1 MNKPSIL
8 VVDDEPDNFDVI
20 EAFLTEHGYE
30 LHYASSGQ
38 EAIAT
43 LDAFQ
48 PDLILLDVMMPGIDG
63 IEICQQ
69 IKAMPKWQIVPI
81 IMVTALSSKEDLARC
96 LQAGADDF
104 ISKPMNGVELRAR
117 VHSMLRI
124 KQQYDRIES
133 FSALQR
139 NTIDVLRGNLQELRG
154 NLVASIP
161 HELKTPL
168 NGVLVGIKL
177 LMETS
182 DDLDAESIRELL
194 DISYRSACRL
204 ESLTQRFLNYFDL
217 GLAEPSLKPELKGA
231 KVAADILSN
240 SILIEYWAQSIAQ
253 QTERTE
259 DLICQIETADLA
271 VSCTHLQWI
280 INELLDNAFKFSSP
294 ETPVTVRG
302 ECQEGRFHL
311 WIGDRGR
318 GMTAEQIASVDAF
331 MQFERRTY
339 EQQGAGLGLKIAQ
352 KAVESYGGS
361 FVITSVYHQETTVY
375 LTLPLNTLPLN
386 TLPLNTLPLNTL
398 PLNTLQ
404 PGTESLR
411 ISEVNP
417 TDSKKY

>member
-20 EAFLTEHGYE
+20 EAFLTEHGYD
-30 LHYASSGQ
+30 LHYASSGE

-43 LDAFQ
+43 LDAFR
-48 PDLILLDVMMPGIDG
+48 PDLILLDVMMPGVDG
-63 IEICQQ
+63 IEICRQ

-81 IMVTALSSKEDLARC
+81 IMATALSSKEDLARC

-104 ISKPMNGVELRAR
+104 VSKPINAVELRAR

-182 DDLDAESIRELL
+182 DELDAESIRELL

-204 ESLTQRFLNYFDL
+204 ERLTQRFLNYFDL
-217 GLAEPSLKPELKGA
+217 ELAEPWLNPDLPNLSDA
-231 KVAADILSN
+231 KVAVDIFSN

-253 QTERTE
+253 QTERAE
-259 DLICQIETADLA
+259 DLICQIENTELA
-271 VSCTHLQWI
+271 VSCKHLQWI
-280 INELLDNAFKFSSP
+280 VNELLDNAFKFSQSD
-294 ETPVTVRG
+294 TPVTVRG
-302 ECQEGRFHL
+302 ECQEGLFHL

-318 GMTAEQIASVDAF
+318 GMTPEQIASVDAF

-352 KAVESYGGS
+352 KAIESYGGGLT
-361 FVITSVYHQETTVY
+361 ITSVYHQETTVY
-375 LTLPLNTLPLN
+375 LTLPLE
-386 TLPLNTLPLNTL
+386 
-398 PLNTLQ
+398 TLQ
-404 PGTESLR
+404 QETENLR
-411 ISEVNP
+411 LPEVNP
-417 TDSKKY
+417 ADSNISMTSLEPTSKKS